1 MYIPKQ
7 IAVSHFDRTNRALCL
22 ELFHGSPT
30 VLRCLSFRKESIRLD
45 SEIYRSDC
53 HLDYDLIGL
62 AIDFISS
69 SNFDAHD
76 YDGRDTFWYV
86 LAQGCLA
93 EFDLAIAHNFPLRQ
107 KLL

>member
-1 MYIPKQ
+1 MWRGGNNAICRADQKIFEMYIPKQ
-7 IAVSHFDRTNRALCL
+7 IAVSHFDRANRALCL

-30 VLRCLSFRKESIRLD
+30 VLRCLSFREESIRLD

-69 SNFDAHD
+69 S
-76 YDGRDTFWYV
+76 
-86 LAQGCLA
+86 
-93 EFDLAIAHNFPLRQ
+93 
-107 KLL
+107 